1 MKYID
6 FDGVILDT
14 EGILFEEWRK
24 IPDRYLLP
32 PIEKIRHIQNRDWNY
47 IINNSE
53 VINDADYYLRQMD
66 PTKSAILTKIHSLD
80 NEAVAKIKWVRD
92 NKIKQPVI
100 FVPYPLKKTDVVD
113 AKDSIL
119 VDDCLRNLD
128 DWQECGG
135 EGIFFNIDGDNI
147 DSWQQPNIKGYQ
159 KVLSLKNINK

>member
-1 MKYID
+1 
-6 FDGVILDT
+6 
-14 EGILFEEWRK
+14 
-24 IPDRYLLP
+24 
-32 PIEKIRHIQNRDWNY
+32 
-47 IINNSE
+47 
-53 VINDADYYLRQMD
+53 MD

-135 EGIFFNIDGDNI
+135 EGIFFDIDGDNI